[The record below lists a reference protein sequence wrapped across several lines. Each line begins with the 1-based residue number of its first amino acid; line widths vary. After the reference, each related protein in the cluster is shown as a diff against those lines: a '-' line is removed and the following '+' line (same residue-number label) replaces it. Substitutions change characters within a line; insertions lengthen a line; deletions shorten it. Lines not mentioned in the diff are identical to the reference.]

1 MNDFPF
7 DELME
12 ELPSEGTLSF
22 IANIEK
28 TKITDQSVDMNDPLP
43 VLPVRNVML
52 FPLSIL
58 PISVG
63 RKSSLQIVQE
73 ASHKNSSIAVFSQKD
88 DSTVASQRYSRS

>member
-7 DELME
+7 DEFME
-12 ELPSEGTLSF
+12 EAPSEGTLSF

-28 TKITDQSVDMNDPLP
+28 TNLTDQTVDMNEPLP

-58 PISVG
+58 PIS
-63 RKSSLQIVQE
+63 
-73 ASHKNSSIAVFSQKD
+73 
-88 DSTVASQRYSRS
+88 